1 MPARGPN
8 GGIGGHLRAYCL
20 EHGLAPLA
28 KAALDEVYHPLAN
41 AIETW
46 RPLRRDAIVVGI
58 SGSIGSGK
66 TILAGILE
74 LLLGDRGLRVAR
86 VSIDDFYK
94 THAERLELARSVHPL
109 LAQRVAPGTHDLPLA
124 LNTLGRLRDL
134 GAGQTLALP
143 RFDKSVDDRVVVEE
157 WPRVTG
163 PLDVVLFEGW
173 FLRTNHLADAELFE
187 PLNRLEV
194 EQDSTMAW
202 RRYVS
207 ERLSDYAP
215 VFAFIDRLIY
225 IQTEDMAQ
233 IVANTLEQDRTIKH
247 QRPGHRLLES
257 GAMLRFVQQ
266 TERITRRLATTT
278 RKSADIVLRVD
289 EGRRYRRV

>member
-1 MPARGPN
+1 MPTEGQN
-8 GGIGGHLRAYCL
+8 SGIDERLRAFCR
-20 EHGLAPLA
+20 EHALPPIAQT
-28 KAALDEVYHPLAN
+28 ALDEVYHPLAN

-46 RPLRRDAIVVGI
+46 RTSRPDAIVVGI

-74 LLLGDRGLRVAR
+74 LLLRDRGLSAAC

-94 THAERLELARSVHPL
+94 THAERAELALNVHPL

-124 LNTLGRLRDL
+124 LDTLAKLRGL
-134 GAGQTLALP
+134 AAGQTVALP
-143 RFDKSVDDRVVVEE
+143 RFDKSVDDRAPIDQ
-157 WPRVTG
+157 WPKVKG

-173 FLRTNHLADAELFE
+173 FLQTNRIADVELFE
-187 PLNRLEV
+187 PINELEA
-194 EQDSTMAW
+194 EQDPTLAW

-207 ERLSDYAP
+207 EQLSHYAS

-225 IQTEDMAQ
+225 IQTEDISA
-233 IVANTLEQDRTIKH
+233 ILAHKLEQDRTIQH
-247 QRPGHRLLES
+247 RRPGYRLMET

-266 TERITRRLATTT
+266 TERIVARLAAPT
-278 RKSADIVLRVD
+278 RNSADVVLRVD
-289 EGRRYRRV
+289 EGRRYRLV

>member
-1 MPARGPN
+1 MPTEGPN
-8 GGIGGHLRAYCL
+8 SGIDERLRAFCRAHAL
-20 EHGLAPLA
+20 PPIAQT
-28 KAALDEVYHPLAN
+28 ALDEVYHPLAN

-46 RPLRRDAIVVGI
+46 RTSRQDAIVVGI

-66 TILAGILE
+66 SILAGILE
-74 LLLGDRGLRVAR
+74 LLLSDRGLSAAC

-94 THAERLELARSVHPL
+94 THSERAELARTVHPL

-124 LNTLGRLRDL
+124 LDTLAKLRRLA
-134 GAGQTLALP
+134 AGQTVAIP
-143 RFDKSVDDRVVVEE
+143 RFDKSVDDRAPLDE
-157 WPRVTG
+157 WPRVKG

-173 FLRTNHLADAELFE
+173 FLQTNPIADVELFE
-187 PLNRLEV
+187 PINELEA
-194 EQDSTMAW
+194 EQDPTLTW

-207 ERLSDYAP
+207 EQLSQYAS

-225 IQTEDMAQ
+225 IQTEDIAA
-233 IVANTLEQDRTIKH
+233 ILANKLEQDRTIQH
-247 QRPGHRLLES
+247 QRPAYRLMGS

-266 TERITRRLATTT
+266 TERIVARLATTT
-278 RKSADIVLRVD
+278 RRSADVVLRVD